1 MLKTLQRLYPYVRP
15 YRTSLFLAIVCYAAA
30 AATEPAIPALLKFM
44 LDSGFDP
51 KVSFPLWT
59 VPVALIGLF
68 FLRGVFGFSGQYL
81 LNWTASKSVL
91 GWRNDLVNALL
102 RADASLYQRMSP
114 GAAVSKVIADP
125 NNAFGQL
132 SGALVTAL
140 RDGLTAIF
148 MLGYLLYLNWQLTL
162 LSMTTVPLLGYVTR
176 RIHQRLKQTGSASYE
191 SQLRLVNV
199 VDDIA
204 RAWRVVRT
212 FDAAEFE
219 KRRFEREAERLRSVT
234 MKTVAAS
241 ALMSPASQMV
251 SSLGLAGILTLAI
264 FQARQDAATVADFVA
279 YITALLL
286 MVSRIRHLTELTQP
300 IISGLITAQ
309 GCFTLLDEP
318 PEVDAGTL
326 ELTECK
332 GKVTFEDVGVRYSSD
347 TPAALD
353 GLSLRVTAGQSA
365 ALVGSSGSGKTTL
378 TNVILGFVEPQQ
390 GRVLIDGIDIRE
402 IRKTSLRRHCAVVS
416 QDIVL
421 FDGSLA
427 DNVIYAAPPDLARV
441 EMCLKAANLW
451 DYVQTQPEGLLT
463 HIGTNGSKLSG
474 GQRQR
479 LAIARALYKNA
490 SIWILDEATSAL
502 DVESERVVQDS
513 LAAMQQGRTLIVI
526 AHRLSTVR
534 NLDTIFVLGSGR
546 LLEQGKH
553 QELVEM
559 GSVYAAMV
567 RSQQS

>member
-51 KVSFPLWT
+51 KLPFPLWT

-102 RADASLYQRMSP
+102 RADASLYQRMTP
-114 GAAVSKVIADP
+114 GAAVSKVIGDP

-219 KRRFEREAERLRSVT
+219 KRRFAREAERLRSVT

-241 ALMSPASQMV
+241 ALMSPASQLV
-251 SSLGLAGILTLAI
+251 SSFGLAGILTLAI

-332 GKVTFEDVGVRYSSD
+332 GEVTFEDVGVRYSSD

-353 GLSLRVTAGQSA
+353 GLNLSVTAGQSA

-451 DYVQTQPEGLLT
+451 DYVQTQPDGLLT

-553 QELVEM
+553 QELVAM
-559 GSVYAAMV
+559 GGVYAAMV